1 MRRYLFPA
9 LCVIALVVALH
20 TMTLAAGALGDLP
33 LERVEVELADGS
45 RHAFEVRV
53 ADTAEAR
60 TRGLMYV
67 TALEPDA
74 GMLFDFGET
83 REVGMW
89 MKNTPLSLDM
99 LFIGPA
105 GEVVRIVARTRPMS
119 TELIRSGQP
128 VRAVLEIRG
137 GRAAELGIEPG
148 ARVVHRVFGDSP
160 QGGQSPGQA
169 PGPAP

>member
-9 LCVIALVVALH
+9 LCVIALVIALH
-20 TMTLAAGALGDLP
+20 TMTLASGSLGDLP
-33 LERVEVELADGS
+33 LEQVSVETADGT
-45 RHAFEVRV
+45 RHDFDVRL

-60 TRGLMYV
+60 SRGLMYV

-99 LFIGPA
+99 LFIDASGQ
-105 GEVVRIVARTRPMS
+105 VVRIAAQTRPFS
-119 TELIRSGQP
+119 TELIRSGRP

-137 GRAAELGIEPG
+137 GRAAELGIRPG
-148 ARVVHRVFGDSP
+148 ARVLHRLFPAGD
-160 QGGQSPGQA
+160 
-169 PGPAP
+169 